1 MNVDYNFQ
9 VFGMTDTGRVRKR
22 NEDAIG
28 WDEYVAL
35 AVLADGMGGHK
46 AGDVAS
52 QMAVE
57 SALSALGGPSLKVV
71 GEQRKAIR
79 ETISHI
85 NDAIFMR
92 AQASNG
98 LKGMGTTLVLIQ
110 VVAGRMLIAHVGD
123 SRVYR
128 LRGEKFEA
136 MTKDHSLRNELLAK
150 GEMDENEID
159 TRFKNVLTQ
168 AIGARAEV
176 DADVRAVE
184 LRKEDVF
191 LLCSDG
197 LYGLLGDDEIK
208 QVIEQYAGDKQ
219 HAVIRLIDMA
229 NERGGKDNISAI
241 LISGCADNVGRSSID
256 A

>member
-1 MNVDYNFQ
+1 MSDDYHFQ
-9 VFGMTDTGRVRKR
+9 VFGITDTGRVRRR

-28 WDEYVAL
+28 WDEHVAL
-35 AVLADGMGGHK
+35 AVLADGMGGHQ

-57 SALSALGGPSLKVV
+57 SVLSALGGPSLKVV

-79 ETISHI
+79 ETVSQI

-92 AQASNG
+92 AQASDG
-98 LKGMGTTLVLIQ
+98 LKGMGTTLVLLQ
-110 VVAGRMLIAHVGD
+110 AVAGRMLIAHVGD

-128 LRGEKFEA
+128 LRAGKFEA
-136 MTKDHSLRNELLAK
+136 MTKDHSLLNELLAK
-150 GEMDENEID
+150 GEMSEDDID
-159 TRFKNVLTQ
+159 TRFKNVLTR
-168 AIGARAEV
+168 AIGARATV

-184 LRKEDVF
+184 LRPDDVF

-197 LYGLLGDDEIK
+197 LYGLLGDNEIK
-208 QVIEQYAGDKQ
+208 QVIEQHEDDKQ
-219 HAVIRLIDMA
+219 GAVTSLINMA

-241 LISGCADNVGRSSID
+241 LVGGGDDNGYQSSLK